1 MLLESTTAVQA
12 FFRPSLI
19 LARPNTLLGNL
30 GGIDRSDLPYIYH
43 HLRNGCILTVQPV
56 QGAEQQHLLFN
67 VSYAGLHLGI
77 LGRTLADRILQ
88 LESEGRPYR
97 LTIASLVREKYMPP
111 TAVQVL
117 LDWGSD

>member
-1 MLLESTTAVQA
+1 MLLESTTSVQA
-12 FFRPSLI
+12 FFRPSLT

-30 GGIDRSDLPYIYH
+30 GSIDRSDLPYIYH

-97 LTIASLVREKYMPP
+97 LTIATLVREKYMPP

-117 LDWGSD
+117 LDWGFE